1 MLEAV
6 MAVVPVE
13 CLAVHFHDTYG
24 QALVN
29 IMVALQ
35 VNFCL
40 PLLTADLEYKSLVI
54 GHPNHACQKFLRHAP
69 LHIFLPSKSNPTIQG
84 YILLCTRM
92 YSVLMKILYKS
103 LVTLTSTSTPTP
115 TRQPQYLDGKNR
127 VRNGHIEV
135 GGGY

>member
-35 VNFCL
+35 VNFV
-40 PLLTADLEYKSLVI
+40 S
-54 GHPNHACQKFLRHAP
+54 
-69 LHIFLPSKSNPTIQG
+69 
-84 YILLCTRM
+84 
-92 YSVLMKILYKS
+92 SV
-103 LVTLTSTSTPTP
+103 
-115 TRQPQYLDGKNR
+115 DC
-127 VRNGHIEV
+127 
-135 GGGY
+135 

>member
-35 VNFCL
+35 VNFGL
-40 PLLTADLEYKSLVI
+40 SLFTADLEIRVS
-54 GHPNHACQKFLRHAP
+54 GNC
-69 LHIFLPSKSNPTIQG
+69 PT
-84 YILLCTRM
+84 
-92 YSVLMKILYKS
+92 K
-103 LVTLTSTSTPTP
+103 
-115 TRQPQYLDGKNR
+115 
-127 VRNGHIEV
+127 
-135 GGGY
+135 

>member
-35 VNFCL
+35 VNFV
-40 PLLTADLEYKSLVI
+40 SSV
-54 GHPNHACQKFLRHAP
+54 NLRVSGY
-69 LHIFLPSKSNPTIQG
+69 FPSKSCLPKISFNMLPYTSKSSPTIQG
-84 YILLCTRM
+84 CSLLCTRM
-92 YSVLMKILYKS
+92 YSVLLKRLYKS
-103 LVTLTSTSTPTP
+103 LVTLTLTSTPTS
-115 TRQPQYLDGKNR
+115 TRQPQYLDGN
-127 VRNGHIEV
+127 I
-135 GGGY
+135 